1 MSFLESEPLASN
13 LLEDDL
19 DFDEIEEQLQK
30 YRNDPHIKRAIQS
43 PKDIAE
49 STKALDNS
57 IRQIEAESVQDCL
70 TSYFLYLLAIL
81 LCRC

>member
-1 MSFLESEPLASN
+1 MSFFDTTPLASN
-13 LLEDDL
+13 LMEDDL
-19 DFDEIEEQLQK
+19 DFEEIEEALQTF
-30 YRNDPHIKRAIQS
+30 RDDPHIKRAIQS

-70 TSYFLYLLAIL
+70 FLYLFLFL
-81 LCRC
+81 F